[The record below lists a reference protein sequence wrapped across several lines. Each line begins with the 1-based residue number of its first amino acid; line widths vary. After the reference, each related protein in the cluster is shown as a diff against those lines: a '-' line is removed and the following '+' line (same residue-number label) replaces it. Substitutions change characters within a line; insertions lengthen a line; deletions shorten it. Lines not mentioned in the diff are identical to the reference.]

1 MDLDYL
7 KLQVRGSIITNII
20 QVAINHSKQGGTN
33 AGWYSVP
40 REVFCMVDF
49 LGSIS
54 YNNDPKKREDGAS
67 TRKAVRFIKEFFP
80 KHYKPYA
87 NLLVAIW
94 RHGTVHN
101 FLPTVFF
108 VMHGNQKIILKWTS
122 NRSNAQHNRIVNMKT
137 FDKKDSKDT
146 IYLSINICQLADDL
160 LGAFDK
166 FIQKIETNSSFQ
178 NGCLRRVKRSFSM
191 KNCMTLAR
199 TGKQEKNEL
208 RKQIFLAK
216 NSTKGK
222 IDKDLQV
229 TWNPIK

>member
-7 KLQVRGSIITNII
+7 KLRVRGSIITNII
-20 QVAINHSKQGGTN
+20 QVAIYHSKQGGSN
-33 AGWYSVP
+33 AGWFSVP
-40 REVFCMVDF
+40 REAFCMVDF

-101 FLPTVFF
+101 FLPSVFY
-108 VMHGNQKIILKWTS
+108 VMHGNQKIILEWTS
-122 NRSNAQHNRIVNMKT
+122 NRSSEQHNRIVNMNT
-137 FDKKDSKDT
+137 FNKKDSEDT

-160 LGAFDK
+160 LCAFDK
-166 FIQKIETNSSFQ
+166 FIRKIEANSSFQ
-178 NGCLRRVKRSFSM
+178 NDCLRRLKRSFNM
-191 KNCMTLAR
+191 KNCMKLAR
-199 TGKQEKNEL
+199 TGTKEKNEL
-208 RKQIFLAK
+208 RKQILLAK

-222 IDKDLQV
+222 IDEDLQV
-229 TWNPIK
+229 EWY